1 MHRRRFMRTVAQV
14 GALTGVAGSSSLLSA
29 LPLPD
34 DGLGWIAT
42 PDNKNGRILVVVR
55 LFGGNDGLNT
65 LVPVHDD
72 EYYRLRRDISL
83 NDLSIAADQTLEL
96 NGVSHVRM
104 HPAMKGLATLYNEGK
119 VAVVQGVGYPNMDLS
134 HFRGTN
140 IWLSASD
147 SNVFATDGWMGRYLE
162 RRLEANDLE
171 MKHPFAIEC
180 GPQLGRAFAGKRV
193 PMGFAFTEHSNVPD
207 ALGPTDETSAA
218 HDIENIITSFEDEGS
233 NHLRSLSRTLAT
245 TKANPA
251 SYYVNGG
258 NLAPDLMTVSRCIR
272 GGLATPMYIVH
283 TGQFDTHYFQPLV
296 HNQQLDELCTNLL
309 AFQRE
314 LEHAGV
320 DDRVTIMVISEFGRR
335 PNTNNSGT
343 DHGTAGPVFLIGRN
357 VNDGMHGVQPTTTD
371 LDVNGNMHWHVDFRS
386 IYASIL
392 EQWFESEPSFYIPS
406 ALARP
411 FPTLPLFRM
420 RPRPADRGSYSLAQ
434 PLLWPNPCSSKL
446 RISVADTFTGTL
458 RVTITTV
465 QGAPIRVADVPCE
478 LGSCEID
485 VSSLS
490 QGSYL
495 VHMTSGAGS
504 AVTSIVVAR

>member
-1 MHRRRFMRTVAQV
+1 MHRRRFIRAVAQA
-14 GALTGVAGSSSLLSA
+14 GALTGFAGSSSLLSA
-29 LPLPD
+29 LPVPD
-34 DGLGWIAT
+34 DGLGWLAT
-42 PDNKNGRILVVVR
+42 PENRHARILVVVR
-55 LFGGNDGLNT
+55 LFGGNDGLNC
-65 LVPVHDD
+65 LVPIHDD

-83 NDLSIAADQTLEL
+83 SDLSIAADQTIEL
-96 NGVSHVRM
+96 NGVSNVRM
-104 HPAMKGLATLYNEGK
+104 HPAMKGLATLFNEGK

-147 SNVFATDGWMGRYLE
+147 SDVFASDGWMGRYLE
-162 RRLEANDLE
+162 RRMDANDLV

-207 ALGPTDETSAA
+207 ALGPTDETSVA
-218 HDIENIITSFEDEGS
+218 HDLENIITSFESQGA

-245 TKANPA
+245 TKADPA
-251 SYYVNGG
+251 AYYKNGG

-283 TGQFDTHYFQPLV
+283 TGQFDTHHFQPGV
-296 HNQQLDELCTNLL
+296 HHQQLDELCTNLL

-314 LEHAGV
+314 LEHASV

-357 VNDGMHGVQPTTTD
+357 VNEGMHGVQPTTTD
-371 LDVNGNMHWHVDFRS
+371 LDRDGNLHWHVDFRS

-392 EQWFESEPSFYIPS
+392 EQWYESEPSFYIPS

-411 FPTLPLFRM
+411 FPTLPLFRV
-420 RPRPADRGSYSLAQ
+420 RPRPDDQGPHSITQ
-434 PLLWPNPCSSKL
+434 PLLWPNPCSSIL
-446 RISVADTFTGTL
+446 RINVADTFTGTL
-458 RVTITTV
+458 RVTVTTI
-465 QGAPIRVADVPCE
+465 QGVPIRVADVACK
-478 LGSCEID
+478 LGSGEID

-490 QGSYL
+490 QGAYL

-504 AVTSIVVAR
+504 AVSSLVVAR